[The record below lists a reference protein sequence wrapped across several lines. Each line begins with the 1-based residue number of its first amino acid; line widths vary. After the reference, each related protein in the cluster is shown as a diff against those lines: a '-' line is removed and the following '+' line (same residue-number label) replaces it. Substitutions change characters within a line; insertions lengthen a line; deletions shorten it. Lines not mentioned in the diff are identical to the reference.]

1 METYLNVCKLL
12 ENLDRYKFLL
22 TEGEQVKFEYNNNES
37 IFVVTDQKIICIN
50 KNSLYL
56 NNYVIVPL
64 SKITG
69 LFLQVNAD
77 TMKCD
82 LNFIIPGIEKASI
95 SLFISKENL
104 EELIKFLNNKIGF
117 TDIPRLIGLAIENHQ
132 FKENPSLEDIL
143 SLKQWTEE
151 YLERIKI

>member
-22 TEGEQVKFEYNNNES
+22 TEDEQVKFEYCDSES
-37 IFVVTDQKIICIN
+37 IFVVTDQRIICIN
-50 KNSLYL
+50 KNSDSLD
-56 NNYVIVPL
+56 NYVIVPL

-82 LNFIIPGIEKASI
+82 IDFIIPGIEKMQI

-104 EELIKFLNNKIGF
+104 EKLVKFLNNKI
-117 TDIPRLIGLAIENHQ
+117 N
-132 FKENPSLEDIL
+132 
-143 SLKQWTEE
+143 
-151 YLERIKI
+151 

>member
-1 METYLNVCKLL
+1 MEAYLNVCKLL

-22 TEGEQVKFEYNNNES
+22 TEGEQVKFEYCNSES
-37 IFVVTDQKIICIN
+37 IFVVTDQRIIVIN
-50 KNSLYL
+50 KNSDSL

-82 LNFIIPGIEKASI
+82 IDFIIPGIEKMQI

-104 EELIKFLNNKIGF
+104 EKLVKFLNNKI
-117 TDIPRLIGLAIENHQ
+117 N
-132 FKENPSLEDIL
+132 
-143 SLKQWTEE
+143 
-151 YLERIKI
+151 

>member
-1 METYLNVCKLL
+1 MCVNL

-22 TEGEQVKFEYNNNES
+22 TEGEQVKFEYCDSES
-37 IFVVTDQKIICIN
+37 IFVVTDQRIICIN
-50 KNSLYL
+50 KNSDSLD
-56 NNYVIVPL
+56 NYVTVPL

-82 LNFIIPGIEKASI
+82 IDFIIPGIEKMQI

-104 EELIKFLNNKIGF
+104 EKLVKFLNNKI
-117 TDIPRLIGLAIENHQ
+117 N
-132 FKENPSLEDIL
+132 
-143 SLKQWTEE
+143 
-151 YLERIKI
+151 

>member
-22 TEGEQVKFEYNNNES
+22 IEGEQVKFEYCDSES
-37 IFVVTDQKIICIN
+37 IFVVTDQRIICIN
-50 KNSLYL
+50 KSNLLDNL

-64 SKITG
+64 NKITG

-77 TMKCD
+77 AMKCD
-82 LNFIIPGIEKASI
+82 LDFIIPGIEKASV

-104 EELIKFLNNKIGF
+104 EELIKYLNNKI
-117 TDIPRLIGLAIENHQ
+117 N
-132 FKENPSLEDIL
+132 
-143 SLKQWTEE
+143 
-151 YLERIKI
+151 

>member
-1 METYLNVCKLL
+1 METYLNMCRLL

-22 TEGEQVKFEYNNNES
+22 TEGEQVKFEYCDSES
-37 IFVVTDQKIICIN
+37 IFVVTDQRIICIN
-50 KNSLYL
+50 ENSDSLD
-56 NNYVIVPL
+56 NYVIVPL

-82 LNFIIPGIEKASI
+82 IDFIIPGIEKMQI

-104 EELIKFLNNKIGF
+104 EKLVKFLNNKI
-117 TDIPRLIGLAIENHQ
+117 N
-132 FKENPSLEDIL
+132 
-143 SLKQWTEE
+143 
-151 YLERIKI
+151 

>member
-1 METYLNVCKLL
+1 METYLNACKLL

-22 TEGEQVKFEYNNNES
+22 TEGEQVKFEYCNSES
-37 IFVVTDQKIICIN
+37 IFVVTDQRIICIN
-50 KNSLYL
+50 KNSDSLD
-56 NNYVIVPL
+56 NYVIVPL

-82 LNFIIPGIEKASI
+82 IDFIIPGIEKMQI

-104 EELIKFLNNKIGF
+104 EKLVKFLNNKI
-117 TDIPRLIGLAIENHQ
+117 N
-132 FKENPSLEDIL
+132 
-143 SLKQWTEE
+143 
-151 YLERIKI
+151 

>member
-22 TEGEQVKFEYNNNES
+22 TEGEQVKFEYCNSKS
-37 IFVVTDQKIICIN
+37 IFVVTDQRIICIN
-50 KNSLYL
+50 KNSDSLD
-56 NNYVIVPL
+56 NYVIVSL

-77 TMKCD
+77 TMKCNID
-82 LNFIIPGIEKASI
+82 FIILGIEKMQI

-104 EELIKFLNNKIGF
+104 EKLVKFLNNKI
-117 TDIPRLIGLAIENHQ
+117 N
-132 FKENPSLEDIL
+132 
-143 SLKQWTEE
+143 
-151 YLERIKI
+151 

>member
-1 METYLNVCKLL
+1 METYLNVCRLL

-22 TEGEQVKFEYNNNES
+22 TEGEQVKFEYYDSES

-50 KNSLYL
+50 KNSDSLD
-56 NNYVIVPL
+56 NYVIAPL
-64 SKITG
+64 SKVTG

-82 LNFIIPGIEKASI
+82 IDFIIPGIEKMQI

-104 EELIKFLNNKIGF
+104 EKLVKFLNNKI
-117 TDIPRLIGLAIENHQ
+117 N
-132 FKENPSLEDIL
+132 
-143 SLKQWTEE
+143 
-151 YLERIKI
+151 